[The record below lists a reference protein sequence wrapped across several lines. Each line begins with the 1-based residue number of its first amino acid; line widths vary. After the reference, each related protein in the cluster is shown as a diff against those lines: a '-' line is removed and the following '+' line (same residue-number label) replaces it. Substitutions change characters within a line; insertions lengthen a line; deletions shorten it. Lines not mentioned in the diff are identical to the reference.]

1 MSDEFKFD
9 PKQEHQLAGISSV
22 VDLFDGQPRD
32 ADALVTKLKGS
43 IRLSE
48 GEQAALDYDLT
59 QEVGAL
65 GNNLVLDHETILQN
79 LRAVQDRNGLEV
91 RDDLAEDA
99 LDFDIEMETG
109 TGTVTLSIKYDEIG
123 GRLYFNDYESLTQ
136 DSIKVDSTIT
146 SELVINFINKWKDHI

>member
-1 MSDEFKFD
+1 M
-9 PKQEHQLAGISSV
+9 
-22 VDLFDGQPRD
+22 
-32 ADALVTKLKGS
+32 
-43 IRLSE
+43 
-48 GEQAALDYDLT
+48 
-59 QEVGAL
+59 
-65 GNNLVLDHETILQN
+65 LDHETILQN

-123 GRLYFNDYESLTQ
+123 GRLYFNDCESLTQ